1 MSSNFSLI
9 HINPLRLIENSPQR
23 NCIIRLGNIP
33 KIRTKETSKEIT
45 NFDKEPTF
53 KVSLPPLIG
62 A

>member
-9 HINPLRLIENSPQR
+9 HINPFRLIENSPYR

-53 KVSLPPLIG
+53 KVTLPTRIG